1 MDWQKLDLTK
11 ASVVKR
17 EVDVVM
23 QKLSDIS
30 NGTSNLSD
38 NAKANFFSSVQERIQ
53 ELENF
58 YLLNT
63 DDERAI
69 LFEKERLRL
78 RKALQPFHSTRESKS
93 VAASE
98 KSISAATSSLR
109 LEKANSFN
117 NINKSLPLSQS
128 QIRLNQPTLSPTPG
142 ETLNFGQSPTA
153 SRRSPMGPDKKI
165 YGWENG
171 KEKSQRGNITLENFS
186 YEPTST
192 PGFYSR
198 QLENLDVDEMDKFID
213 FQIVLTQEEM
223 TALAARK
230 KAQKL
235 DGKLHKSQAAALS
248 VHAATPYVDPK
259 RIAAE
264 MLRPGHPDRWIHY

>member
-17 EVDVVM
+17 EVDVVL
-23 QKLSDIS
+23 QKLNDIS
-30 NGTSNLSD
+30 SGISNLSE
-38 NAKANFFSSVQERIQ
+38 NARVNFLASVQERIQ

-58 YLLNT
+58 YLINT

-78 RKALQPFHSTRESKS
+78 RKALQPFHVVRDSKS
-93 VAASE
+93 IATSD
-98 KSISAATSSLR
+98 KSASAATMSQRQDR
-109 LEKANSFN
+109 LQPTPSNRS
-117 NINKSLPLSQS
+117 LSQS
-128 QIRLNQPTLSPTPG
+128 ALQQSQSFPFTESINPAATTSIPTARKSPTG
-142 ETLNFGQSPTA
+142 L
-153 SRRSPMGPDKKI
+153 DKSI
-165 YGWENG
+165 YGWEYG
-171 KEKSQRGNITLENFS
+171 KEKYSRGTISIENFS
-186 YEPTST
+186 YDPTPT

-198 QLENLDVDEMDKFID
+198 QSENFDTDDMDKCLD
-213 FQIVLTQEEM
+213 FQIILTQEEM

-235 DGKLHKSQAAALS
+235 DAKLHKSQAAALS
-248 VHAATPYVDPK
+248 VHASTPYVDPK